1 MKRMLVFQSGVVI
14 EMSGVS
20 ECAYSPEGIEH
31 KSELRKILLD
41 GEDNWIGMGSN
52 QIRLRDTRY
61 LMAYLYT

>member
-1 MKRMLVFQSGVVI
+1 M
-14 EMSGVS
+14 
-20 ECAYSPEGIEH
+20 CDNPEGIEH

-41 GEDNWIGMGSN
+41 GEDNWIGTGSN

>member
-1 MKRMLVFQSGVVI
+1 MLVFQSGAVI
-14 EMSGVS
+14 EMSGL
-20 ECAYSPEGIEH
+20 CDNPEGIKH

-41 GEDNWIGMGSN
+41 GEDNWIGTGSN